1 MMEAATRRASRIS
14 RGIEEA
20 SVRALPAA
28 CLTAPVSMSLARGS
42 AITSLSDARFEL
54 ADHVRNGF
62 AFGAGREG
70 QRHAVLEH
78 GLGQLQHVVD
88 RGREAIVEQR
98 AGAH

>member
-14 RGIEEA
+14 RGIDEA

-28 CLTAPVSMSLARGS
+28 CLTAPVSTSVARGS
-42 AITSLSDARFEL
+42 AIASLSDARFEL

-78 GLGQLQHVVD
+78 GFGQLQHVVD
-88 RGREAIVEQR
+88 RGCEAVEIGR
-98 AGAH
+98 ASC